1 MKTVCIIPARMESS
15 RFYGKP
21 IKKILGYP
29 MIEHVFRR
37 VKTAKYIDDIYVATC
52 NQEIKS
58 VAEAFG
64 AKVIMTSDKHTRG
77 TDRVAEAASNIDA
90 DIVINVQGDEPLVD
104 PESLD
109 KAIDMMR
116 NVSTIQ
122 CINLVSPIYE
132 WNIFMDINVVKA
144 QVDEKSRVLKFFR
157 QPDAGYSQKLFKQG
171 IKQIGIYL
179 FRKPLL
185 MQFAAWAE
193 TPLEKQIGVD
203 MMRILENGFPM
214 DTCMSKDMVSVD
226 TPQELERMERLLE
239 KDPVFQKLFKGAYQ
253 AK

>member
-37 VKTAKYIDDIYVATC
+37 VQIAQHVDEIYIATC
-52 NQEIKS
+52 NQEIKE

-77 TDRVAEAASNIDA
+77 TDRVAEAASEINA

-104 PESLD
+104 PKSLD
-109 KAIDMMR
+109 KAIKMMKDG
-116 NVSTIQ
+116 NAIH
-122 CINLVSPIYE
+122 CINLVAPIDE
-132 WNIFMDINVVKA
+132 WDVFISKNVVKA
-144 QVDEKSRVLKFFR
+144 QIDNENRVIKFFR
-157 QPDAGYSQKLFKQG
+157 QPDAVNNEKTFTQG

-179 FRKPLL
+179 FRKTFLT
-185 MQFAAWAE
+185 QFAAWEE
-193 TPLEKQIGVD
+193 TPREKQEGVD
-203 MMRILENGFPM
+203 MMRIIDKGFSI
-214 DTCMSKDMVSVD
+214 DTCMSADMISVD
-226 TPQELERMERLLE
+226 TPEELEEMERLLQ
-239 KDPVFQKLFKGAYQ
+239 KDPVFQRVFKGTSVR
-253 AK
+253 